1 MRNIFLATLLV
12 VGFLSGCATYTIH
25 STSIDNTKPL
35 PLGSGAV
42 AVQVI
47 SNTDRLTPLLKGWT
61 EVIAVRL
68 DNIEALKSAAI
79 EKAKQKATSNEK
91 TNDKKEV
98 EWDPDVYS
106 FNPVYKGTVD
116 SQLFIGNMPEG
127 EYVISSLYSYYN
139 DGNVSSWITMPVLY
153 SAGKFKVQSNT
164 LTDLGSIIFQ
174 PLLNVKERSFWSS
187 ESSSKAFV
195 TRSFQQQALGQFVI
209 SHYPIIKQQL
219 GNREPIGWLEDELDE
234 LRKNLSQLA
243 EQNAFAAN
251 SIMFSESGKKV
262 LGAKF
267 GILNVLQDEQWQ
279 AINLPTNSQLYAA
292 LELNEQVLVGG
303 ELGQL
308 FVSDNWQQ
316 WQLQKPIDS
325 TEAIVWF
332 GQTDAFAYALTSS
345 AKQYRLYQFDTINQ
359 PWKQIGS
366 FTKKDPNDWLI
377 QNGGLFTFIT
387 QSGLLRVLNDNQQ
400 HDFNEIDGSWSKA
413 KGLSLRAMT
422 QVSNGMLVGV
432 EVSQWDGVGSQIIS
446 RDDGLTWV
454 KVNRSL
460 NWFGDNKADVSLPAI
475 TADGKVVTLGRAK
488 QTSNSK
494 SGLMVIS
501 SDLANVSNGK
511 SWTTHAAAKE
521 NCQTL
526 LPQLTTGSR
535 IYFLCDQGEII
546 STNDFG
552 DSWKMEIKRSIANMQ
567 EQYEGFIEAL
577 KAQQKAEEQAKE
589 LEKDPE

>member
-1 MRNIFLATLLV
+1 MRNIFLATLLAI
-12 VGFLSGCATYTIH
+12 GFLSGCATYTIH
-25 STSIDNTKPL
+25 STSIDSTKPL
-35 PLGSGAV
+35 PVGSGVV

-47 SNTDRLTPLLKGWT
+47 SNTDRLAPLHKGWT

-68 DNIEALKSAAI
+68 DNMDALKSAAE
-79 EKAKQKATSNEK
+79 EKAKQKATSNGK
-91 TNDKKEV
+91 TFDKKDI
-98 EWDPDVYS
+98 EWDPDIYS
-106 FNPVYKGTVD
+106 FHPVYKGTVD

-127 EYVISSLYSYYN
+127 KYVISSLYSYYN
-139 DGNVSSWITMPVLY
+139 DGNVSSWISMPVFY
-153 SAGKFKVQSNT
+153 SAGKFKVQSKT

-187 ESSSKAFV
+187 KSSSKAFV
-195 TRSFQQQALGQFVI
+195 TRSFQQQTLGQFVI

-219 GNREPIGWLEDELDE
+219 GNKEPIGWLEDELDD

-267 GILNVLQDEQWQ
+267 GRLNVLQDEQWQ
-279 AINLPTNSQLYAA
+279 TINLPTNSQLYAA

-316 WQLQKPIDS
+316 WQLENPLDS

-345 AKQYRLYQFDTINQ
+345 AKQYRLYQFNTINQ

-387 QSGLLRVLNDNQQ
+387 QSGLLRVFNDNQQ
-400 HDFNEIDGSWSKA
+400 HDFNEVDGSWTKA

-422 QVSNGMLVGV
+422 QVSNGILVGV

-475 TADGKVVTLGRAK
+475 TTDGKIVTLGRAK
-488 QTSNSK
+488 QASNSK

-511 SWTTHAAAKE
+511 SWTTHAAARE
-521 NCQTL
+521 DCQTL

-546 STNDFG
+546 STNNFG
-552 DSWKMEIKRSIANMQ
+552 DTWKMEIERSIANMQ
-567 EQYEGFIEAL
+567 EQFEGFIEAL
-577 KAQQKAEEQAKE
+577 KAKQKAEEQ
-589 LEKDPE
+589 EKDPD